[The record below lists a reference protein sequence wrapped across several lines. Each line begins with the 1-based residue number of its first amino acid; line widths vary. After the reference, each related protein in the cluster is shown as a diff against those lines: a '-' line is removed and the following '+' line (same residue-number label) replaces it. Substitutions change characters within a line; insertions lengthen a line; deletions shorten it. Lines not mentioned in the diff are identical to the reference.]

1 MYVVA
6 PRVLRIPVICLT
18 VLVAAAFPAAGATGK
33 ASVVT
38 YGGLVKLTGT
48 VPAAHRGKP
57 VNLMAKPCG
66 FTGFGLVTTLSVPD
80 TGKYAHRFSPTISTQ
95 LSLRVGTTQ
104 IAAASIRVRPI
115 VDLRRR
121 GSGRYEVKVM
131 TAGGTTLGGR
141 RVVLQ
146 SAPSR
151 RGPWKVVARAKS
163 VPGAGPQDAAGAL
176 KLTSPPT
183 AMNAISSATI
193 TARVPRGRLIRAAL
207 AAKQAAPCYT
217 GAVSSAIAG

>member
-33 ASVVT
+33 ASVIT

-57 VNLMAKPCG
+57 LNLMAKPCG
-66 FTGFGLVTTLSVPD
+66 FTGYGLVTTLTVPD
-80 TGKYAHRFSPTISTQ
+80 TGKYVHRFSPTISTQ

-115 VDLRRR
+115 VDLKRR
-121 GSGRYEVKVM
+121 GSGRYEAAVM

-151 RGPWKVVARAKS
+151 RGPWKVVARAK
-163 VPGAGPQDAAGAL
+163 L
-176 KLTSPPT
+176 KLTSSAT

-193 TARVPRGRLIRAAL
+193 TARVPRGRLVRAAL